1 MEIDNRSVLE
11 IDDANKY
18 LFEKLTDNKPF
29 FVSRIGL
36 GELTRI
42 NIFLNGYS
50 LRQRIR
56 HIRGLGIRDSLSFD
70 RRWKKFAPLYYQAYL
85 AGDVQCVW
93 MSTEYIEMQSNLLA
107 RCSKDVV
114 AMDARSIEPYY
125 SKYPWTAA
133 LEGKKV
139 LVVSPF
145 IDDFTRQYN
154 RQRQKIWPINRKIL
168 PEFEL
173 LCYKSEFY
181 FNKTDDYAGIYH
193 KMSEDVS
200 GFDFDIALLSCGA
213 VGLPLGRYIR
223 EDLHKSSVYMGGA
236 LQILFGVKGARWEA
250 HPVISAF
257 FNESWIYPSSDPS
270 TGGRAL
276 DNSCYW

>member
-1 MEIDNRSVLE
+1 MKMENRSVLG

-18 LFEKLTDNKPF
+18 LFDKVLENKPF

-36 GELTRI
+36 GELIRI
-42 NIFLNGYS
+42 NIFLNGYP

-56 HIRGLGIRDSLSFD
+56 HMRGLGIKDSLSFD

-85 AGDVQCVW
+85 TGDIQCVW
-93 MSTEYIEMQSNLLA
+93 IGDEYLKMQSNLLA

-114 AMDARSIEPYY
+114 AIDSMSVEPYY

-145 IDDFTRQYN
+145 VDDFFRQYS
-154 RQRQKIWPINRKIL
+154 QRQKIWPIDKKIL

-173 LCYKSEFY
+173 LCYKSNFY
-181 FNKTDDYAGIYH
+181 FDKTDDYAEVYH
-193 KMSEDVS
+193 KMSKDIS
-200 GFDFDIALLSCGA
+200 GFNFDIALLSCGA
-213 VGLPLGRYIR
+213 VGLLLGRYIR
-223 EDLHKSSVYMGGA
+223 EDLQKSSVYMGGA
-236 LQILFGVKGARWEA
+236 LQILFGVKGARWET
-250 HPVISAF
+250 HPVISTF
-257 FNESWIYPSSDPS
+257 FNESWIRSSSESS
-270 TGGRAL
+270 TSGKVL